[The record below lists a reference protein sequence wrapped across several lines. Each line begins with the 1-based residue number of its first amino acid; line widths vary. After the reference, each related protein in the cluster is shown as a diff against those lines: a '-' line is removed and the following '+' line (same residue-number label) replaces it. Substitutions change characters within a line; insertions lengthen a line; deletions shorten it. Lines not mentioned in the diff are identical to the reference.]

1 MPLRRLLFLPVA
13 LLLASPVSPQDDAAE
28 WVAVPPQSLEI
39 AAGSPLDF
47 SAMAPAG
54 PPFGRGPV
62 VPRGD
67 RLVFADD
74 GSPAR
79 FSCAMMQTSIRQKP
93 EFPTH
98 AEADAV
104 AEQLRRHG
112 YTLLRQQYV
121 DFRLTRHAK
130 FDLDIDPEQLD
141 RFYYLLAALKR
152 RGIAWMLDVVSGP
165 GKGVR
170 GEAWNPSSADDLR
183 VRMHFDPA
191 ARALWLKLVDAVFAR
206 KNPYTGLTTLED
218 PALAFVS
225 GANEN
230 SMAFARGARD
240 PFPTGFDAYFDRWL
254 RARYPGAA
262 ALAKAVPD
270 LTAAERRGA
279 TIALPAGWT
288 AQGLRMAQLLAF
300 VSEREVDT
308 NRWMS
313 QRLAE
318 RGFYGP
324 NLGGQ
329 DWNAAKNNATFA
341 QMPVVD
347 VHAYGGDVTSFLPES
362 RFDLPSATRDAGLGL
377 WLTNFGVRWLDRP
390 IVATEYD
397 SPFPGPQR
405 YESGIL
411 FPALAAFQ
419 GYDMICRTMMTTV
432 ELDIPAPETKPLPIR
447 AYSGGLDPSTRA
459 QETLAAMLFFRGDV
473 RPATRSIA
481 GLFGEDRFARPGSA
495 FLPSGTSKAALLA
508 RFGLVRPE
516 AAAALPPATPRLRLD
531 PAPEGWLARYKSRV
545 LDIALDR
552 PDQRIGKV
560 VADLRADGTLGPNN
574 RTNVAAGV
582 YQSQTGEITVDQA
595 KGRLAVVTPRTE
607 AASTIGADRG
617 IALGRV
623 RIESLDA
630 GALLGVTALD
640 GAPIARSRKLLVVM
654 TGETRNT
661 GMKLSRVGDK
671 YLFGGWGALPIRMR
685 RVHAAVT
692 LRRDRAAPGRLT
704 VLSLRGTPLRQ
715 IEVRPEAGGLLRL
728 PLDTAAVAGNP
739 TTYFLVEFEN

>member
-1 MPLRRLLFLPVA
+1 MPLRRLLFIMVA
-13 LLLASPVSPQDDAAE
+13 LLLASPVSPQSDGGE
-28 WVAVPPQSLEI
+28 WITVPPQSLEI
-39 AAGSPLDF
+39 DAGSPLDF
-47 SAMAPAG
+47 SAMVPAG
-54 PPFGRGPV
+54 GSFGRGPLA
-62 VPRGD
+62 PRGD
-67 RLVFADD
+67 RLVFVGD

-79 FSCAMMQTSIRQKP
+79 FNCAMMQTSVRQKM

-121 DFRLTRHAK
+121 DFRLTRYAK

-170 GEAWNPSSADDLR
+170 GEAWNPPSADDLR

-230 SMAFARGARD
+230 SMAFERRARD

-254 RARYPGAA
+254 RARYRGD

-270 LTAAERRGA
+270 LTAAERAGA
-279 TIALPAGWT
+279 MIALPAAWT
-288 AQGLRMAQLLAF
+288 AQGPRMAQLLAF

-318 RGFYGP
+318 RGFHGP
-324 NLGGQ
+324 NLGDQ
-329 DWNAAKNNATFA
+329 DWNQSKNNLTRS
-341 QMPVVD
+341 QLPVID
-347 VHAYGGDVTSFLPES
+347 VHAYGGNVTSFLPGS
-362 RFDLPSATRDAGLGL
+362 TFILPGATTNPGMGN
-377 WLTNFGVRWLDRP
+377 WMVNFGVRWLGRP

-419 GYDMICRTMMTTV
+419 GYDMICRTMMNAV
-432 ELDIPAPETKPLPIR
+432 ELDIPAPESKSVPIR
-447 AYSGGLDPSTRA
+447 AYSGGLDTSTRA

-473 RPATRSIA
+473 RPATRSVA
-481 GLFGEDRFARPGSA
+481 VLFGEDRFARPGSA
-495 FLPSGTSKAALLA
+495 FLPSGTNKAALLA
-508 RFGLVRPE
+508 RFGLVRPQT
-516 AAAALPPATPRLRLD
+516 AAALSPATLRLRLD
-531 PAPEGWLARYKSRV
+531 PAPEGRLARLGSRV
-545 LDIALDR
+545 LDLSLAR
-552 PDQRIGKV
+552 PDDRASTI
-560 VADLRADGTLGPNN
+560 VADLRANGTLGPGN
-574 RTNVAAGV
+574 RTDVAAGV

-595 KGRLAVVTPRTE
+595 KGRITVVTPRTE
-607 AASTIGADRG
+607 ATSTAGPDSA

-623 RIESLDA
+623 RIDSINA
-630 GALLGVTALD
+630 GALLGITALD
-640 GAPIARSRKLLVVM
+640 GLPIARSRKLLVIM

-661 GMKLSRVGDK
+661 GMQLSGAGDH
-671 YLFGGWGALPIRMR
+671 YLFGGWGALPIQMH
-685 RVHAAVT
+685 RVQADVS
-692 LRRDRAAPGRLT
+692 LRRDHAAIGRLT
-704 VLSLRGTPLRQ
+704 VLSLRGTPLQ
-715 IEVRPEAGGLLRL
+715 QSEVRPEAGGTLRL
-728 PLDTAAVAGNP
+728 SLDTAAVADNP
-739 TTYFLVEFEN
+739 TTFFLVEFEY